1 MPPKTIKKALAD
13 ALEDL
18 RQQDFDKFCHQLLD
32 RREEPRVRR
41 NRVEGRTRYEV
52 VDVLVSTFT
61 ESGCL
66 AVVVELLKEIDCNE
80 DADRL
85 VKETS
90 GLSSKSGSSDT
101 AGPSAGAPGA
111 NTMADDE
118 HFVDKHRVQ
127 LIKRVS
133 NIAPILDGLLDKKI
147 IDQGR
152 YDEIRALPVSGAK
165 MRELYCTCLKAST
178 ACKDIFYKLL
188 EENEP
193 YLIADLKK

>member
-18 RQQDFDKFCHQLLD
+18 RQQDFDNFRHQLLD

-41 NRVEGRTRYEV
+41 NRVEGKTRYEV

-61 ESGCL
+61 ESGAL
-66 AVVVELLKEIDCNE
+66 TVAVELLKEIDCNE
-80 DADRL
+80 DAERL
-85 VKETS
+85 VEETS
-90 GLSSKSGSSDT
+90 GLSSKPGSSDT

-111 NTMADDE
+111 NTTADDE
-118 HFVDKHRVQ
+118 HFVDKHRLQ
-127 LIKRVS
+127 LTKRVS
-133 NIAPILDGLLDKKI
+133 NIAPILDGLLDKKV

-152 YDEIRALPVSGAK
+152 YDAIWAVPVSQDKMRALYS
-165 MRELYCTCLKAST
+165 TCLKAST